1 MFTCSVLGGAPRSV
15 AFAHPGLGS
24 PESFAA
30 GDPHPIM
37 AIDYVTAVLAV
48 GLWAVLKGHRP
59 VWARPVSFVAM
70 MFIGGALGMAD
81 RAMPYVDPGI
91 LASIVVM
98 GLLVAFAIDLP
109 VAAGGA
115 CIGVGLSCGV
125 LA

>member
-1 MFTCSVLGGAPRSV
+1 
-15 AFAHPGLGS
+15 
-24 PESFAA
+24 
-30 GDPHPIM
+30 M

-109 VAAGGA
+109 SQPAERTAASDSHTE
-115 CIGVGLSCGV
+115 CSHDPR
-125 LA
+125 